1 MVIQKYLFIDV
12 LNKKKIALV
21 INYEVHCIIDINSYS
36 KNGNE

>member
-21 INYEVHCIIDINSYS
+21 INYEIHFSINIYINF
-36 KNGNE
+36 KDGY